1 MSRFVK
7 TLLSVEDEQEKEKK
21 EVNQVDEF
29 EGRTKKKAF
38 GSGWCLEKGQKGEEL
53 WEVRLD
59 SDLDF
64 SERVLTRDKGNAMLG
79 VLKVQME
86 FRREEDHH

>member
-7 TLLSVEDEQEKEKK
+7 TLLSVEEVQEKEKK

-38 GSGWCLEKGQKGEEL
+38 GSEWCLEKVLL
-53 WEVRLD
+53 WFVW
-59 SDLDF
+59 
-64 SERVLTRDKGNAMLG
+64 
-79 VLKVQME
+79 
-86 FRREEDHH
+86 